1 MTTFSQGKY
10 ALAISDRSGMAFPYN
25 EMVREW
31 NGALVHISEY
41 EPKQPQL
48 EPKPTSADP
57 QALQRA
63 RPARTEFPTEDFL
76 PDNPFQL
83 SSTDLVPT
91 QTALSVNAPDS
102 DLVNGDHV
110 RFRNVK
116 TPLFK
121 ADGSVYY
128 KVVEL
133 ELATTLTNAINATD
147 TTITLD
153 DMPTVTTLGDTW
165 PSSGFMMIEKVLTAD
180 DTTNPLLVGT
190 YQNEV
195 IEYTGGSRSDN
206 IFNVVSRGTSA
217 PYRGVSPEKTTASSH
232 PIGAKVYGSR
242 PVTMVQTTFVNDAN
256 TTVTEENSYL
266 VPALAI
272 PLDFVAGTYLAGG
285 GLQCT
290 YGPINDRG

>member
-1 MTTFSQGKY
+1 MTSFSQGKY

-31 NGALVHISEY
+31 NGALVHNSEY

-48 EPKPTSADP
+48 QPKPTNADP

-63 RPARTEFPTEDFL
+63 RPARTEFATEDFL
-76 PDNPFQL
+76 PNNPFQL
-83 SSTDLVPT
+83 SSTPLVPT
-91 QTALSVNAPDS
+91 QRALSVNAANS

-116 TPLFK
+116 TPLLTD
-121 ADGSVYY
+121 DGTVYY
-128 KVVEL
+128 QAIEL

-147 TTITLD
+147 TIITLD
-153 DMPTVTTLGDTW
+153 DMPNVVTLGSTW
-165 PSSGFMMIEKVLTAD
+165 PSSGFMMIEKVNSET
-180 DTTNPLLVGT
+180 GMFE
-190 YQNEV
+190 NEV
-195 IEYTGGSRSDN
+195 IEYTGGRRTDN
-206 IFNVVSRGTSA
+206 IFQVVSRGTSA

-232 PIGAKVYGSR
+232 PIGAKVFGSR
-242 PVTMVQTTFVNDAN
+242 PVTMVQTTSVNDAN
-256 TTVTEENSYL
+256 TTVTKENSYL

-290 YGPINDRG
+290 YGPINDRA

>member
-1 MTTFSQGKY
+1 MTTFASGKF

-31 NGALVHISEY
+31 TGAFVHVSEY

-48 EPKPTSADP
+48 DPKPTSADP

-63 RPARTEFPTEDFL
+63 RTARTEFPTEDFL
-76 PDNPFQL
+76 PNNPFQL
-83 SSTDLVPT
+83 SSTPLVPT
-91 QTALSVNAPDS
+91 QRALSVNAANS

-116 TPLFK
+116 TPLLTD
-121 ADGSVYY
+121 DGTVYY
-128 KVVEL
+128 QAIEL

-147 TTITLD
+147 TIITLD
-153 DMPTVTTLGDTW
+153 DMPNVVTLGSTW
-165 PSSGFMMIEKVLTAD
+165 PSSGFMMIEKVNSET
-180 DTTNPLLVGT
+180 GMFE
-190 YQNEV
+190 NEV
-195 IEYTGGSRSDN
+195 IEYTGGRRTDN
-206 IFNVVSRGTSA
+206 IFNVVARGTSA

-232 PIGAKVYGSR
+232 PIGAKVFGSR
-242 PVTMVQTTFVNDAN
+242 PVTMVQTTSVNDAN

>member
-1 MTTFSQGKY
+1 MTSFSQGKY

-31 NGALVHISEY
+31 NGALVHNSEY

-48 EPKPTSADP
+48 QPKPTNADP

-63 RPARTEFPTEDFL
+63 RPARTEFATEDFL
-76 PDNPFQL
+76 PNNPFQL
-83 SSTDLVPT
+83 SSTPLVPT
-91 QTALSVNAPDS
+91 QRALSVNAANS
-102 DLVNGDHV
+102 GLVNGDHV

-116 TPLFK
+116 TPLLTD
-121 ADGSVYY
+121 DGTVYY
-128 KVVEL
+128 KAIEL

-147 TTITLD
+147 TIITLD
-153 DMPTVTTLGDTW
+153 DMPNVVTLGSTW
-165 PSSGFMMIEKVLTAD
+165 PSSGFMMIEKVNSET
-180 DTTNPLLVGT
+180 GMFE
-190 YQNEV
+190 NEV
-195 IEYTGGSRSDN
+195 IEYTGGRRTDN
-206 IFNVVSRGTSA
+206 IFQVVSRGTSA

-232 PIGAKVYGSR
+232 PIGAKVFGSR
-242 PVTMVQTTFVNDAN
+242 PVTMVQTTSVNDAN

>member
-1 MTTFSQGKY
+1 MTSFSQGKY

-25 EMVREW
+25 EMVKEW

-48 EPKPTSADP
+48 QPKPTNADP

-63 RPARTEFPTEDFL
+63 RPARTEFATEDFL
-76 PDNPFQL
+76 PNNPFQL
-83 SSTDLVPT
+83 SSTYLVPT
-91 QTALSVNAPDS
+91 QTALSVNAANS

-116 TPLFK
+116 TPLLTD
-121 ADGSVYY
+121 DGTVYY
-128 KVVEL
+128 KAIEL

-147 TTITLD
+147 TIITLD
-153 DMPTVTTLGDTW
+153 DMPNVVTLGSTW
-165 PSSGFMMIEKVLTAD
+165 PSSGFMIIEKVNSET
-180 DTTNPLLVGT
+180 GMFE
-190 YQNEV
+190 NEV
-195 IEYTGGSRSDN
+195 IEYTGGRRTDN
-206 IFNVVSRGTSA
+206 IFQVVSRGTSA

-232 PIGAKVYGSR
+232 PIGAKVFGSR
-242 PVTMVQTTFVNDAN
+242 PVTMVQTTSVNDAN

-290 YGPINDRG
+290 YGPINDRA

>member
-1 MTTFSQGKY
+1 MSSFSQGRF

-31 NGALVHISEY
+31 NGALVHNSEY

-48 EPKPTSADP
+48 QPKPTNADP

-63 RPARTEFPTEDFL
+63 RPARTEFATEDFL
-76 PDNPFQL
+76 PNNPFQL
-83 SSTDLVPT
+83 SSTLLVPT
-91 QTALSVNAPDS
+91 QTALSVNAANS
-102 DLVNGDHV
+102 GLVNGDHV

-116 TPLFK
+116 TPLLTD
-121 ADGSVYY
+121 DGTVYY
-128 KVVEL
+128 KAIEL

-153 DMPTVTTLGDTW
+153 DMPNVTTLGSTW
-165 PSSGFMMIEKVLTAD
+165 PSSGFMMIEKVNSVT
-180 DTTNPLLVGT
+180 GMFE
-190 YQNEV
+190 NEV
-195 IEYTGGSRSDN
+195 IEYTGGNRSNN

-232 PIGAKVYGSR
+232 PIGAKVFGSR
-242 PVTMVQTTFVNDAN
+242 PVTMVQTTSVNDAN

-272 PLDFVAGTYLAGG
+272 GMDFVAGTYLAGG

-290 YGPINDRG
+290 YGPINDRA

>member
-1 MTTFSQGKY
+1 MTSFAQGKH
-10 ALAISDRSGMAFPYN
+10 ALAISDRSGLAFPYN

-31 NGALVHISEY
+31 NGALVHNSEY

-48 EPKPTSADP
+48 QPKPTNADP

-63 RPARTEFPTEDFL
+63 RPARTEFATEDFL
-76 PDNPFQL
+76 PNNPFQL
-83 SSTDLVPT
+83 SSTLLVPT
-91 QTALSVNAPDS
+91 QTALSVNAANS
-102 DLVNGDHV
+102 GLVNGDHV

-116 TPLFK
+116 TPLLTD
-121 ADGSVYY
+121 DGTVYY
-128 KVVEL
+128 KAIEL

-153 DMPTVTTLGDTW
+153 DMPNVVTLGSTW
-165 PSSGFMMIEKVLTAD
+165 PSSGFMMIEKVNSVT
-180 DTTNPLLVGT
+180 GMFE
-190 YQNEV
+190 NEV
-195 IEYTGGSRSDN
+195 IEYTGGNRSDN

-232 PIGAKVYGSR
+232 PIGAKVFGSR
-242 PVTMVQTTFVNDAN
+242 PVTMVQTTSVNDAN

-272 PLDFVAGTYLAGG
+272 GMDFVAGTYLAGG

>member
-1 MTTFSQGKY
+1 MSSFSQGKY
-10 ALAISDRSGMAFPYN
+10 ALAISDRSGLAFPYN

-31 NGALVHISEY
+31 NGAYVHISEY

-48 EPKPTSADP
+48 EPKPTNADP
-57 QALQRA
+57 QALTRA

-76 PDNPFQL
+76 PNNPFEL
-83 SSTDLVPT
+83 SSTYLVPT
-91 QTALSVNAPDS
+91 QTALSVNAANS

-116 TPLFK
+116 TPLLE

-147 TTITLD
+147 TLITLD
-153 DMPTVTTLGDTW
+153 DMPTVTTLGNTW
-165 PSSGFMMIEKVLTAD
+165 PASGFMIIEKVNSET
-180 DTTNPLLVGT
+180 GMFE
-190 YQNEV
+190 NEV
-195 IEYTGGSRSDN
+195 IEYTGGRRTDN
-206 IFNVVSRGTSA
+206 IFNVVARGTSA
-217 PYRGVSPEKTTASSH
+217 PYRGVSPEKTKASSH
-232 PIGAKVYGSR
+232 PIGAKVFGSR
-242 PVTMVQTTFVNDAN
+242 PVTMVQTTSVNDAN

-272 PLDFVAGTYLAGG
+272 GMDFVAGTHLAGG

-290 YGPINDRG
+290 YGPINDRA

>member
-1 MTTFSQGKY
+1 MSSFSQGKH
-10 ALAISDRSGMAFPYN
+10 ALAISDRSGLAFPYN

-31 NGALVHISEY
+31 NGALVHNSEY

-48 EPKPTSADP
+48 QPKPTNADP

-63 RPARTEFPTEDFL
+63 RPARTEFATEDFL
-76 PDNPFQL
+76 PNNPFQL
-83 SSTDLVPT
+83 SSTLLVPT
-91 QTALSVNAPDS
+91 QTALSVNAANS
-102 DLVNGDHV
+102 GLVNGDHV

-116 TPLFK
+116 TPLLTD
-121 ADGSVYY
+121 DGTVYY
-128 KVVEL
+128 EAIEL

-153 DMPTVTTLGDTW
+153 DMPTVTTLGSTW
-165 PSSGFMMIEKVLTAD
+165 PSSGFMMIEKVNSVT
-180 DTTNPLLVGT
+180 GMFE
-190 YQNEV
+190 NEV
-195 IEYTGGSRSDN
+195 IEYTGGNRINN

-232 PIGAKVYGSR
+232 PIGAKVFGSR
-242 PVTMVQTTFVNDAN
+242 PVTMVQTTSVNDAN
-256 TTVTEENSYL
+256 TTVTKENSYL

-272 PLDFVAGTYLAGG
+272 GMSFVSGTYLAGG

-290 YGPINDRG
+290 YGPINDRA

>member
-1 MTTFSQGKY
+1 MSSFSQGKF

-25 EMVREW
+25 EMVKEW

-48 EPKPTSADP
+48 QPKPTNADP

-63 RPARTEFPTEDFL
+63 RPARTEFATEDFL
-76 PDNPFQL
+76 PNNPFQL
-83 SSTDLVPT
+83 SSTYLVPT
-91 QTALSVNAPDS
+91 QTALSVNAANS

-116 TPLFK
+116 TPLLE

-147 TTITLD
+147 TLITLD
-153 DMPTVTTLGDTW
+153 DMPTVTTLGNTW
-165 PSSGFMMIEKVLTAD
+165 PASGFMIIEKVNSET
-180 DTTNPLLVGT
+180 GMFE
-190 YQNEV
+190 NEV
-195 IEYTGGSRSDN
+195 IEYTGGRRTDN
-206 IFNVVSRGTSA
+206 IFQVVSRGTSA

-232 PIGAKVYGSR
+232 PIGAKVFGSR
-242 PVTMVQTTFVNDAN
+242 PVTMVQTTSVNDAN
-256 TTVTEENSYL
+256 TTVTKENSYL

>member
-1 MTTFSQGKY
+1 MSSLSSGKY
-10 ALAISDRSGMAFPYN
+10 AQFISDRSGLAFPYS
-25 EMVREW
+25 EMVIEW
-31 NGALVHISEY
+31 NGARVHVSEF
-41 EPKQPQL
+41 EPKHPQL
-48 EPKPTSADP
+48 EPKPHAADP
-57 QALQRA
+57 QGLLNA
-63 RPARTEFPTEDFL
+63 RPARTEFATENFL
-76 PDNPFQL
+76 PDNAFQL
-83 SSTDLVPT
+83 NTVAPFLVPT
-91 QTALSVNAPDS
+91 QEALRINAPNS
-102 DLVNGDHV
+102 GLVNGDHV
-110 RFRNVK
+110 RFRNIK
-116 TPLFK
+116 TPLLE

-153 DMPTVTTLGDTW
+153 NMPTVTTLGDTW
-165 PSSGFMMIEKVLTAD
+165 PSSGFMIIEKVNSVT
-180 DTTNPLLVGT
+180 GMFE
-190 YQNEV
+190 NEV
-195 IEYTGGSRSDN
+195 IEYTGGNRTDN

-217 PYRGVSPEKTTASSH
+217 PYRGVSPKKTTASSH

-242 PVTMVQTTFVNDAN
+242 PVTMVQTTYVNDAN

-272 PLDFVAGTYLAGG
+272 GMSFIAGTYLAGG

>member
-1 MTTFSQGKY
+1 MTTFASGKF

-31 NGALVHISEY
+31 NGALVHVSEY

-48 EPKPTSADP
+48 DPKPTSADP

-63 RPARTEFPTEDFL
+63 RTARTEFPTEDFL
-76 PDNPFQL
+76 PNNPFEL
-83 SSTDLVPT
+83 SSTYLVPT
-91 QTALSVNAPDS
+91 QTALSVNAANS
-102 DLVNGDHV
+102 GLVNGDHV

-116 TPLFK
+116 TPLLTD
-121 ADGSVYY
+121 DGTVYY
-128 KVVEL
+128 KAIEL

-153 DMPTVTTLGDTW
+153 DMPNVVTLGSTW
-165 PSSGFMMIEKVLTAD
+165 PSSGFMMIEKVNSVT
-180 DTTNPLLVGT
+180 GMFE
-190 YQNEV
+190 NEV
-195 IEYTGGSRSDN
+195 IEYTGGNRSDN

-217 PYRGVSPEKTTASSH
+217 PYRGVSPEKTTAGSH
-232 PIGAKVYGSR
+232 PIGAKVFGSR
-242 PVTMVQTTFVNDAN
+242 PVTMVQTTSVNDAN

>member
-1 MTTFSQGKY
+1 MSSFSQGRY
-10 ALAISDRSGMAFPYN
+10 ALAISDRSGLAFPYN

-31 NGALVHISEY
+31 NGALVHNSEY

-48 EPKPTSADP
+48 QPKPTNADP

-63 RPARTEFPTEDFL
+63 RPARTEFATEDFL
-76 PDNPFQL
+76 PNNPFQL
-83 SSTDLVPT
+83 SSTYLVPT
-91 QTALSVNAPDS
+91 QTALSVNAANS
-102 DLVNGDHV
+102 GLVNGDHV

-116 TPLFK
+116 TPLLTD
-121 ADGSVYY
+121 DGTVYY
-128 KVVEL
+128 KAIEL

-147 TTITLD
+147 TLITLD
-153 DMPTVTTLGDTW
+153 DMPNVVTLGSTW
-165 PSSGFMMIEKVLTAD
+165 PSSGFMMIEKVNSET
-180 DTTNPLLVGT
+180 GMFE
-190 YQNEV
+190 NEV
-195 IEYTGGSRSDN
+195 IEYTGGNRTNN
-206 IFNVVSRGTSA
+206 IFNVVARGTSA

-232 PIGAKVYGSR
+232 PIGAKVFGSR
-242 PVTMVQTTFVNDAN
+242 PVTMVQTTSVNDAN

-272 PLDFVAGTYLAGG
+272 PLDFVNGTYLAGG

>member
-1 MTTFSQGKY
+1 MTSFAQGKH

-31 NGALVHISEY
+31 NGALVHNSEY

-48 EPKPTSADP
+48 QPKPTNADP

-76 PDNPFQL
+76 PNNPFQL
-83 SSTDLVPT
+83 SSTYLVPT
-91 QTALSVNAPDS
+91 QTALSVNVANS

-116 TPLFK
+116 TPLLE

-147 TTITLD
+147 TLITLD
-153 DMPTVTTLGDTW
+153 DMPTVTTLGNTW
-165 PSSGFMMIEKVLTAD
+165 PASGFMIIEKVNSET
-180 DTTNPLLVGT
+180 GMFE
-190 YQNEV
+190 NEV
-195 IEYTGGSRSDN
+195 IEYTGGRRTDN
-206 IFNVVSRGTSA
+206 IFNVVARGTSA
-217 PYRGVSPEKTTASSH
+217 PYRGVSPEKTKASSH
-232 PIGAKVYGSR
+232 PIGAKVFGSR
-242 PVTMVQTTFVNDAN
+242 PVTMVQTTSVNDAN

-272 PLDFVAGTYLAGG
+272 VMDFVAGTHLAGG

-290 YGPINDRG
+290 YGPINDRA

>member
-1 MTTFSQGKY
+1 MTSFSQGKY

-31 NGALVHISEY
+31 NGALVHNSEY

-48 EPKPTSADP
+48 QPKPTNADP

-63 RPARTEFPTEDFL
+63 RPARTEFATEDFL
-76 PDNPFQL
+76 PNNPFQL
-83 SSTDLVPT
+83 SSTLLVPT
-91 QTALSVNAPDS
+91 QTALSVNAANS
-102 DLVNGDHV
+102 GLVNGDHV

-116 TPLFK
+116 TPLLTD
-121 ADGSVYY
+121 DGTVYY
-128 KVVEL
+128 KAIEL

-153 DMPTVTTLGDTW
+153 DMPNVVTLGSTW
-165 PSSGFMMIEKVLTAD
+165 PSSGFMMIEKVNSVT
-180 DTTNPLLVGT
+180 GMFE
-190 YQNEV
+190 NEV
-195 IEYTGGSRSDN
+195 IEYTGGNRINN

-232 PIGAKVYGSR
+232 PIGAKVFGSR
-242 PVTMVQTTFVNDAN
+242 PVTMVQTTSVNDAN
-256 TTVTEENSYL
+256 TTVTKENSYL

-272 PLDFVAGTYLAGG
+272 GMSFVSGTYLAGG

-290 YGPINDRG
+290 YGPINDRA

>member
-1 MTTFSQGKY
+1 MTTFASGKF

-31 NGALVHISEY
+31 TGAFVHVSEY

-48 EPKPTSADP
+48 DPKPTSADP

-63 RPARTEFPTEDFL
+63 RTARTEFPTEDFL
-76 PDNPFQL
+76 PNNPFEL
-83 SSTDLVPT
+83 SSTYLVPT
-91 QTALSVNAPDS
+91 QTALSVNAANS
-102 DLVNGDHV
+102 GLVNGDHV

-116 TPLFK
+116 TPLLTD
-121 ADGSVYY
+121 DGTVYY
-128 KVVEL
+128 KAIEL
-133 ELATTLTNAINATD
+133 ELATTLTNAINATN

-153 DMPTVTTLGDTW
+153 DMPNVVTLGSTW
-165 PSSGFMMIEKVLTAD
+165 PSSGFMMIEKVNSVT
-180 DTTNPLLVGT
+180 GMFE
-190 YQNEV
+190 NEV
-195 IEYTGGSRSDN
+195 IEYTGGNRSDN

-217 PYRGVSPEKTTASSH
+217 PYRGVSPEKTTAGSH
-232 PIGAKVYGSR
+232 PIGAKVFGSR
-242 PVTMVQTTFVNDAN
+242 PVTMVQTTSVNDAN
-256 TTVTEENSYL
+256 TTVTKENSYL

-290 YGPINDRG
+290 YGPINDRA

>member
-1 MTTFSQGKY
+1 MSSFAQGRF

-31 NGALVHISEY
+31 NGALVHNSEY
-41 EPKQPQL
+41 EAKQPQL
-48 EPKPTSADP
+48 QPKPTNADP

-63 RPARTEFPTEDFL
+63 RPARTEFATEDFL
-76 PDNPFQL
+76 PNDPFIL
-83 SSTDLVPT
+83 NTEAPFLVPT
-91 QTALSVNAPDS
+91 QTALNVNAPNS
-102 DLVNGDHV
+102 GLVNGDHV

-116 TPLFK
+116 TPLLT
-121 ADGSVYY
+121 ADGGSYY

-153 DMPTVTTLGDTW
+153 NMTVATLGNRW
-165 PSSGFMMIEKVLTAD
+165 PVSGFMIIEKVNSVT
-180 DTTNPLLVGT
+180 GMFE
-190 YQNEV
+190 NEV
-195 IEYTGGSRSDN
+195 IEYTGGNRSNN
-206 IFNVVSRGTSA
+206 IFNVVARGTSA

-232 PIGAKVYGSR
+232 PIGAKVFGSR
-242 PVTMVQTTFVNDAN
+242 PVTMIQTTSVDDAN

-266 VPALAI
+266 VPALVI
-272 PLDFVAGTYLAGG
+272 PLGIIGSSFLAGG

-290 YGPINDRG
+290 YGPINDRA

>member
-1 MTTFSQGKY
+1 MSNFAQGKF

-31 NGALVHISEY
+31 NGALVHNSEY

-48 EPKPTSADP
+48 QPKPTNADP

-63 RPARTEFPTEDFL
+63 RPARTEFATEDFL
-76 PDNPFQL
+76 PNNPFEL
-83 SSTDLVPT
+83 SSTYLVPT
-91 QTALSVNAPDS
+91 QTALSVNAANS
-102 DLVNGDHV
+102 GLVNGDHV

-116 TPLFK
+116 TPLLTD
-121 ADGSVYY
+121 DGTVYY
-128 KVVEL
+128 QAIEL

-147 TTITLD
+147 TIITLD
-153 DMPTVTTLGDTW
+153 DMPNVVTLGSTW
-165 PSSGFMMIEKVLTAD
+165 PSSGFMIIEKVNSET
-180 DTTNPLLVGT
+180 GMFE
-190 YQNEV
+190 NEV
-195 IEYTGGSRSDN
+195 IEYTGGRRTDN
-206 IFNVVSRGTSA
+206 IFQVVSRGTSA
-217 PYRGVSPEKTTASSH
+217 PYRGVRPKKTTAGSH
-232 PIGAKVYGSR
+232 PVGAKVFGSR

-272 PLDFVAGTYLAGG
+272 GLNFVSDTYLAGG

-290 YGPINDRG
+290 YGPINDRA

>member
-1 MTTFSQGKY
+1 MTTFASGKF

-31 NGALVHISEY
+31 NGALVHVSEY

-48 EPKPTSADP
+48 DPKPTSADP

-63 RPARTEFPTEDFL
+63 RPARTEFATEDFL
-76 PDNPFQL
+76 PNNPFQL
-83 SSTDLVPT
+83 SSTYLVPT
-91 QTALSVNAPDS
+91 QTALRISAPNS
-102 DLVNGDHV
+102 GLVNGDHV
-110 RFRNVK
+110 RFRNIK
-116 TPLFK
+116 TPLLE

-153 DMPTVTTLGDTW
+153 DMPNVVTLGSTW
-165 PSSGFMMIEKVLTAD
+165 PSSGFMMIEKVNSVT
-180 DTTNPLLVGT
+180 GMFE
-190 YQNEV
+190 NEV
-195 IEYTGGSRSDN
+195 IEYTGGNRSDN

-217 PYRGVSPEKTTASSH
+217 PYRGVSPEKTTAGSH
-232 PIGAKVYGSR
+232 PIGAKVFGSR
-242 PVTMVQTTFVNDAN
+242 PVTMVQTTSVNDAN
-256 TTVTEENSYL
+256 TTVTKENSYL

>member
-1 MTTFSQGKY
+1 MSKY
-10 ALAISDRSGMAFPYN
+10 ATGKHSKAISDRSGMEFPYR
-25 EMVREW
+25 EMVKEW
-31 NGALVHISEY
+31 NGSFVHYTEY

-48 EPKPTSADP
+48 EPKPIGGDGI
-57 QALQRA
+57 ALLNVRT
-63 RPARTEFPTEDFL
+63 ARTEFPTPDFL
-76 PDNPFQL
+76 PNNAFQL
-83 SSTDLVPT
+83 NTVAPFLVPT
-91 QTALSVNAPDS
+91 QEALRINAPNS
-102 DLVNGDHV
+102 GLVNGDHV
-110 RFRNVK
+110 RFRNIK
-116 TPLFK
+116 TPLLE

-153 DMPTVTTLGDTW
+153 DMPNVVTLGSTW
-165 PSSGFMMIEKVLTAD
+165 PSSGFMIIEKVNSVT
-180 DTTNPLLVGT
+180 GMFE
-190 YQNEV
+190 NEV
-195 IEYTGGSRSDN
+195 IEYTGGNRTDN

-242 PVTMVQTTFVNDAN
+242 PVTMVQTTYVNDAN

-272 PLDFVAGTYLAGG
+272 GMSFVTGTYLAGG